1 MSVATLNEE
10 QMALIRESLQAQL
23 GECDAVIEAQQ
34 DTMRV
39 IREQGLFADAS
50 SQETIRTALVSMSE
64 AEEQR
69 GAVVQALARID
80 DGRFG
85 VCESCARPIPF
96 ERLEARPVGVRCV
109 SCLSAA

>member
-1 MSVATLNEE
+1 MTTAILNEE
-10 QMALIRESLQAQL
+10 QLALIRESLQAQL

-50 SQETIRTALVSMSE
+50 SQETIRAALVSMSE

-69 GAVVQALARID
+69 AAIVQALARMEE
-80 DGRFG
+80 GRFG
-85 VCESCARPIPF
+85 VCASCSRPIPF
-96 ERLEARPVGVRCV
+96 ERLEARPVGVTCV